1 MPTGVPYSDAL
12 AEMIDVLDDFVPKPA
27 PPPPLPE
34 AGISVAGLTER
45 SVGLGGLRGLD
56 FQDGF
61 QTAELKAVRLDAL
74 VRYELWGDTPA
85 SATDAVAGVGADL
98 LKARQT
104 PGLKGVLKLDLET
117 VQPPSFAASLNA
129 WRVEAFYRVLYEYHY
144 QDAGEAESLIA
155 RIPVD
160 FEPEEPTS
168 PTEETVVTDEMTRW
182 DDHAAP
188 ALVVRGPFG
197 IGALRALSFFPGA
210 EPSGTVTVT
219 RTFDGAPGAPQPFVA
234 LDAFL
239 DAVAGPDAAAR
250 HARIVFAT
258 MGDFLTA
265 LGAPG
270 DPVALGDWNQDT
282 ITDLYRPRSIA
293 VVPALRLPK
302 AVDRF
307 EIVYGGAALDQV
319 GVVYLRATRG

>member
-1 MPTGVPYSDAL
+1 MPNGVPYGDAL
-12 AEMIDVLDDFVPKPA
+12 AEMIDLFKHFLPAPA

-34 AGISVAGLTER
+34 PGVSVAGLTER

-56 FQDGF
+56 FRDGF
-61 QTAELKAVRLDAL
+61 QTAELKAVRLDAV

-85 SATDAVAGVGADL
+85 SATNTVAGVGADL
-98 LKARQT
+98 LNARET
-104 PGLKGVLKLDLET
+104 PGGKRILKLDLET

-129 WRVEAFYRVLYEYHY
+129 WRVEAFYRVLYEYQY
-144 QDAGEAESLIA
+144 QDAGDAESLIA

-168 PTEETVVTDEMTRW
+168 PTEETLVTDETTRW

-219 RTFDGAPGAPQPFVA
+219 RTFDGAPGAPQQFFA

-239 DAVAGPDAAAR
+239 DAVTGPDAAAR

-258 MGDFLTA
+258 LGDFLTA
-265 LGAPG
+265 LGLPG
-270 DPVALGDWNQDT
+270 DAVVLGDWNQDA
-282 ITDLYRPRSIA
+282 IPDSYLPRSIA
-293 VVPALRLPK
+293 VVPALQLPK
-302 AVDRF
+302 ALDRF
-307 EIVYGGAALDQV
+307 EIVYGGGALDEI